1 MSGSLSGTQDFS
13 SWLVEQMSF
22 LLKPLKKGLGEVQ
35 SFTELLKAHGWERPS
50 NAQEIQ
56 NVFAIND
63 FSSLEDLLERV
74 IEANEAAE
82 RMLLQSYVDYKS
94 A

>member
-1 MSGSLSGTQDFS
+1 MASRTDELPFEATQ
-13 SWLVEQMSF
+13 
-22 LLKPLKKGLGEVQ
+22 KTGEVQ

-63 FSSLEDLLERV
+63 FSSP
-74 IEANEAAE
+74 
-82 RMLLQSYVDYKS
+82 
-94 A
+94 

>member
-1 MSGSLSGTQDFS
+1 
-13 SWLVEQMSF
+13 MSF

-82 RMLLQSYVDYKS
+82 RMLLQSYLDYKS